1 VKRLVLLGG
10 GHTHVEVLRA
20 FATEPVTGA
29 QITLVSPFA
38 ELLYSGMIPG
48 WIAGHYQH
56 DDCAIPL
63 KPLATAARADFVQAA
78 ATGIDAATRRIQLS
92 DGREIGYDVLSV
104 DIGGVMDRDT
114 IAGSREHGL
123 FLRPIEHFATLW
135 DAVLRLAAERSL
147 YIVVIGGGAAGAE
160 IAMALQYRLGERA
173 RVSLVTGG
181 GPPLPSHPPVVQ
193 QRVQRALR
201 RLNITEFDEACV
213 EVTATHVVLASG
225 VRLACEAPVMAIGN
239 SAPKWLAASGL
250 ALDEHGCILTGPTLQ
265 STSHAQVFAVGD
277 VATRIDMAHPKS
289 GVYAVRAGAPLAL
302 NLRRFVAA
310 GALQPHLPKVTSL
323 NLVSCG
329 KRYAIASW
337 SGLSFEGTWVWH
349 WKDHIDRAFVARF
362 PSTKRREEPAA
373 SA

>member
-10 GHTHVEVLRA
+10 GHAHVEALRA

-29 QITLVSPFA
+29 QITLVSPFG
-38 ELLYSGMIPG
+38 ELMYSGMVPG
-48 WIAGHYQH
+48 WIGGHYQQ

-63 KPLATAARADFVQAA
+63 RPLVAGARAELVQAA
-78 ATGIDAATRRIQLS
+78 ATGIDAATRRIQLA
-92 DGREIGYDVLSV
+92 DGRELGYDVLSI
-104 DIGGVMDRDT
+104 DIGGVMDRDS
-114 IAGSREHGL
+114 IPGSREHGL
-123 FLRPIEHFATLW
+123 FLRPIEHFAKLW
-135 DAVLRLAAERSL
+135 DAMVRLAAERSL
-147 YIVVIGGGAAGAE
+147 YIVVIGGGAAGVE
-160 IAMALQYRLGERA
+160 IAMALQHRFGERA

-181 GPPLPSHPPVVQ
+181 GPPLQGHPPVVQ
-193 QRVQRALR
+193 KRVQRALR
-201 RLNITEFDEACV
+201 RLKITEFDEACA
-213 EVTATHVVLASG
+213 EVTASHVVLASG
-225 VRLACEAPVMAIGN
+225 VRLACEAPVMAIGS

-250 ALDEHGCILTGPTLQ
+250 ALDENGFILTGPTLQ
-265 STSHAQVFAVGD
+265 STSHAQVFAAGD

-289 GVYAVRAGAPLAL
+289 GVYAVRAGPPLAL

-310 GALQPHLPKVTSL
+310 GELQPHLPKATSL

-349 WKDHIDRAFVARF
+349 WKDHIDRGFVARF
-362 PSTKRREEPAA
+362 PSTKGSEEPAA

>member
-20 FATEPVTGA
+20 FAAEPVTGA
-29 QITLVSPFA
+29 QITLVAPF
-38 ELLYSGMIPG
+38 EQLSYSGMLPG
-48 WIAGHYQH
+48 WIAGHYQQ
-56 DDCAIPL
+56 DDCAIAL
-63 KPLATAARADFVQAA
+63 KPLAAAARADLVQGVV
-78 ATGIDAATRRIQLS
+78 TGIDAATRSLELA
-92 DGREIGYDVLSV
+92 DGRAMNYDVLSV
-104 DIGGVMDRDT
+104 DIGGVMDRDA
-114 IAGSREHGL
+114 IAGAREHGL
-123 FLRPIEHFATLW
+123 FLRPIEHFAKLW
-135 DAVLRLAAERSL
+135 DALLALAAERSL

-160 IAMALQYRLGERA
+160 LAMALQYRFGERA

-181 GPPLPSHPPVVQ
+181 GPPLQSHPPVVQ

-201 RLNITEFDEACV
+201 RLNITEFDESCV
-213 EVTATHVVLASG
+213 EVNASHVVLASG
-225 VRLACEAPVMAIGN
+225 VRLACEAPIMAIGN
-239 SAPKWLAASGL
+239 GAPKWLAASGL
-250 ALDEHGCILTGPTLQ
+250 ALDEQGFILTGPTLQ
-265 STSHAQVFAVGD
+265 STSHAHVFAAGD
-277 VATRIDMAHPKS
+277 VATRIDISHPKS

-310 GALQPHLPKVTSL
+310 GELQPHLPKPTSL

-362 PSTKRREEPAA
+362 PSTKSSQEPAA
-373 SA
+373 SP